1 MEKIAFLN
9 FKRIQNV
16 LTKTIPLI
24 WMFLNQ
30 IHVVKMKN
38 EIVEVLS
45 TQSLLLVDKNLDLD
59 TLLVEMEKRVE
70 VMTLSLS
77 LEVED
82 NSLEKAMEPLL
93 GLSDLSSLR
102 TWVNLAQNGS

>member
-45 TQSLLLVDKNLDLD
+45 TQSLLLVDSNLDLD
-59 TLLVEMEKRVE
+59 TLLVEMEKKVE

-77 LEVED
+77 
-82 NSLEKAMEPLL
+82 KY
-93 GLSDLSSLR
+93 GK
-102 TWVNLAQNGS
+102 

>member
-45 TQSLLLVDKNLDLD
+45 TQSLLLVDSNLDLD
-59 TLLVEMEKRVE
+59 TLLVEMEKKVE

-77 LEVED
+77 L
-82 NSLEKAMEPLL
+82 
-93 GLSDLSSLR
+93 
-102 TWVNLAQNGS
+102 

>member
-77 LEVED
+77 L
-82 NSLEKAMEPLL
+82 
-93 GLSDLSSLR
+93 
-102 TWVNLAQNGS
+102 

>member
-1 MEKIAFLN
+1 MEKIAFLK

-30 IHVVKMKN
+30 IHALKMKN

-45 TQSLLLVDKNLDLD
+45 TQSLLLVDSNLDLD

-77 LEVED
+77 L
-82 NSLEKAMEPLL
+82 
-93 GLSDLSSLR
+93 
-102 TWVNLAQNGS
+102 

>member
-45 TQSLLLVDKNLDLD
+45 TQSLLLVDSNLDLD

-77 LEVED
+77 L
-82 NSLEKAMEPLL
+82 
-93 GLSDLSSLR
+93 
-102 TWVNLAQNGS
+102 

>member
-1 MEKIAFLN
+1 MEKIAFLK

-70 VMTLSLS
+70 AMTLSLS
-77 LEVED
+77 L
-82 NSLEKAMEPLL
+82 SL
-93 GLSDLSSLR
+93 
-102 TWVNLAQNGS
+102 

>member
-1 MEKIAFLN
+1 MEKIAFLK

-59 TLLVEMEKRVE
+59 TLLVEMEKR
-70 VMTLSLS
+70 
-77 LEVED
+77 
-82 NSLEKAMEPLL
+82 
-93 GLSDLSSLR
+93 
-102 TWVNLAQNGS
+102 

>member
-1 MEKIAFLN
+1 MEKIAFLK

-45 TQSLLLVDKNLDLD
+45 TQSLLLVDSNLDLD

-70 VMTLSLS
+70 AMTLSLS
-77 LEVED
+77 L
-82 NSLEKAMEPLL
+82 SL
-93 GLSDLSSLR
+93 
-102 TWVNLAQNGS
+102 

>member
-59 TLLVEMEKRVE
+59 TLLVEMEKR
-70 VMTLSLS
+70 
-77 LEVED
+77 
-82 NSLEKAMEPLL
+82 
-93 GLSDLSSLR
+93 
-102 TWVNLAQNGS
+102 

>member
-45 TQSLLLVDKNLDLD
+45 TQSLLLVDSNLDLD

-70 VMTLSLS
+70 AMTLSLS
-77 LEVED
+77 L
-82 NSLEKAMEPLL
+82 SL
-93 GLSDLSSLR
+93 
-102 TWVNLAQNGS
+102 